1 MGSGRARRRS
11 GGQGPATLR
20 RPELLDRRSPDDAL
34 RGRGRRPF
42 PARGD
47 HRAPQRGEEGR
58 AVRDREGDG
67 GAGRRRSRDP
77 LGAPARPRRAP
88 GGHLRRRGAAFDDPP
103 RHDGPRVVRRR
114 CPAGA
119 REAAGA
125 PSGPDGWPGHPDLVE
140 DSPMPT
146 EAAEL
151 VFDEATKVYPG
162 REGAAVDHL
171 SLTVPAGEICV
182 LVGPSGGGKTTALK
196 LVNRLI
202 PLTGGD
208 IRIDGRSIL
217 QHDLTE
223 LRRSIGY
230 VIQQVGLFPHM
241 TVEGNIG
248 TVPRLLGWP
257 RSRIRERVAELLEL
271 VGLDPDKDRRRFPAE
286 LSGGQRQRVGLARAL
301 AANPALMLMDEPF
314 GAIDPIVRA
323 RLQDEFLRLQRE
335 IRKTVVFVTHD
346 VDEAI
351 KVGDRIAI
359 LRQGG
364 RLAQYDTPQ
373 KILEDPIDDFVADF
387 VGRDRALKALAL
399 RTLGELELS
408 PAPGD
413 GLPRLP
419 AETSLRDALALLIAE
434 RRDALVVVGGD
445 GSALGVVRREDL
457 LA

>member
-1 MGSGRARRRS
+1 
-11 GGQGPATLR
+11 
-20 RPELLDRRSPDDAL
+20 
-34 RGRGRRPF
+34 
-42 PARGD
+42 
-47 HRAPQRGEEGR
+47 
-58 AVRDREGDG
+58 
-67 GAGRRRSRDP
+67 
-77 LGAPARPRRAP
+77 
-88 GGHLRRRGAAFDDPP
+88 
-103 RHDGPRVVRRR
+103 
-114 CPAGA
+114 
-119 REAAGA
+119 
-125 PSGPDGWPGHPDLVE
+125 
-140 DSPMPT
+140 MPI

-162 REGAAVDHL
+162 REDAAVDHL

-182 LVGPSGGGKTTALK
+182 LVGPSGGGKSTALK

-202 PLTGGD
+202 PLTSGY
-208 IRIDGRSIL
+208 IRIDGTKIG
-217 QHDLTE
+217 DYDVTE

-248 TVPRLLGWP
+248 TVPRLLGWQ
-257 RSRIRERVAELLEL
+257 RARIRARVGELLEL
-271 VGLDPDKDRRRFPAE
+271 VGLDPEKDRRRFPAE

-323 RLQDEFLRLQRE
+323 RLQDEFLRLQQE

-359 LRQGG
+359 LREGG
-364 RLAQYDTPQ
+364 RLAQYDTPE
-373 KILEDPIDDFVADF
+373 KILKQPVDDFVADF

-399 RTLGELELS
+399 RNLGQLELK
-408 PAPGD
+408 PGDGD

-419 AETSLRDALALLIAE
+419 ADTSLRDALALLIAE
-434 RRDALVVVGGD
+434 RRDALLVVGAD
-445 GSALGVVRREDL
+445 GAPLGIAKREDL